1 MAVVAVVGLQWGDE
15 GKGKIVDLL
24 TPRVHMVIRCQ
35 GGANAG
41 HTIVVGEDKYVFHQ
55 IPSGVLHPTTRCVV
69 GAGVVIDPEAMV
81 GEIQDL
87 LARGIQLQGRLFI
100 SPKAHV
106 TLPYHHLLDKG
117 REARRGVNRLGTT
130 GRGIGPTYTDKAA
143 RCGLRMQQLLQP
155 ETFRAAVQANL
166 EENNFLLEHFFHL
179 PTVNLDE
186 VCAAYGHYGEFLRD
200 FVQDTDCLVRE
211 AVLRGDHILLEGAQ
225 ASLLDLD
232 HGTYPYVTS
241 SNTNT
246 SGLCAGA
253 GIAPSRV
260 THVLGVA
267 KVYATR
273 VGMGPFP
280 TELHDDTGRLIQDR
294 GQEFGATTG
303 RARRCGWFDAVSLRY
318 SLWHSGVTSLALTK
332 LDVLDPLPQLA
343 LCTGYRYKGDILR
356 EMPSDATVLQQVEPC
371 YEELPG
377 WQQSTV
383 GVTEYRQLPDAAKRY
398 MDHIAQAVDCEVSL
412 ISTGYGRD
420 HAVLQGAIF

>member
-1 MAVVAVVGLQWGDE
+1 MKGDHTMAVVAVVGLQWGDE
-15 GKGKIVDLL
+15 GKGKIIDLL
-24 TPRVHMVIRCQ
+24 TSRVHMVIRCQ

-41 HTIVVGEDKYVFHQ
+41 HTVVVGEEKYVFHQ
-55 IPSGVLHPTTRCVV
+55 IPSGVLHPGTRCVI
-69 GAGVVIDPEAMV
+69 GAGVFMYPGPIVEK
-81 GEIQDL
+81 IQHL
-87 LARGIQLQGRLFI
+87 HARGIDLRGRLCM

-106 TLPYHHLLDKG
+106 TLPYHRLLDEG
-117 REARRGVNRLGTT
+117 REARRGANRIGTT

-143 RCGLRMQQLLQP
+143 RCGLRIQELIQP
-155 ETFRAAVQANL
+155 DKFRAAVQANL

-179 PTVNLDE
+179 PTVDLDA
-186 VCAAYGHYGEFLRD
+186 VCHEYAHYGNILRE
-200 FVQDTDCLVRE
+200 FVQDTDSMVRE
-211 AVLRGDHILLEGAQ
+211 AVLRGEHILLEGAQ

-253 GIAPSRV
+253 GIAPTHA

-280 TELHDDTGRLIQDR
+280 TELHDDTGQLMQER

-303 RARRCGWFDAVSLRY
+303 RGGRCP
-318 SLWHSGVTSLALTK
+318 ALTK
-332 LDVLDPLPQLA
+332 LDVLDPLPNLA
-343 LCTGYRYKGDILR
+343 LCTGYRYKGDILH
-356 EMPSDATVLQQVEPC
+356 EMPSDAAVLQQVEPV
-371 YEELPG
+371 YEEVPG

-383 GVTEYRQLPDAAKRY
+383 GLTEYNAFPDAAKRY
-398 MDHIAQAVDCEVSL
+398 IDRIAQAVDCEVSL
-412 ISTGYGRD
+412 ISTGYGRE
-420 HAVLQGAIF
+420 HVVMQGDIF

>member
-24 TPRVHMVIRCQ
+24 TPRAHMVIRCQ

-41 HTIVVGEDKYVFHQ
+41 HTIVVDETKYVFHQ
-55 IPSGVLHPTTRCVV
+55 IPSGILHADTRCVV
-69 GAGVVIDPEAMV
+69 GAGVVIDPAALV
-81 GEIQDL
+81 GEINDL
-87 LARGIQLQGRLFI
+87 QARGLQLRDRLFI

-106 TLPYHHLLDKG
+106 TLPYHRLLDEG
-117 REARRGVNRLGTT
+117 REARRGANRIGTT

-143 RCGLRMQQLLQP
+143 RCGLRMQQLIHP
-155 ETFRAAVQANL
+155 EAFRAAVQANL

-179 PTVNLDE
+179 PTVNLEAVCDE
-186 VCAAYGHYGEFLRD
+186 YGRYSEVLRH
-200 FVQDTDCLVRE
+200 FVHDTDGLVRA
-211 AVLRGDHILLEGAQ
+211 AVLRGDHVLLEGAQ
-225 ASLLDLD
+225 AALLDLD

-280 TELHDDTGRLIQDR
+280 TELRDDTGLLIQQR
-294 GQEFGATTG
+294 GQEYGATTG
-303 RARRCGWFDAVSLRY
+303 RTRRCGWFDAVSLRY
-318 SLWHSGVTSLALTK
+318 SIWHSGVTSLALTK
-332 LDVLDPLPQLA
+332 LDVFDPLPELS
-343 LCTGYRYKGDILR
+343 LCTGYRYKGEILH
-356 EMPSDATVLQQVEPC
+356 EMPSDAAVLQQVEPV
-371 YEELPG
+371 YDTLPG
-377 WQQSTV
+377 WQQSTL
-383 GVTEYRQLPDAAKRY
+383 GLTEYQHLPDAAKRY
-398 MDHIAQAVDCEVSL
+398 LDHLAQAVDCEVSL
-412 ISTGYGRD
+412 ISTGYERE
-420 HAVLQGAIF
+420 HAVLHGTIF

>member
-15 GKGKIVDLL
+15 GKGKIIDLL
-24 TPRVHMVIRCQ
+24 TSRVHMVIRCQ

-41 HTIVVGEDKYVFHQ
+41 HTVVVGEEKYVFHQ
-55 IPSGVLHPTTRCVV
+55 IPSGVLHPGTRCVI
-69 GAGVVIDPEAMV
+69 GAGVVIDPGAIV
-81 GEIQDL
+81 KEIQHL
-87 LARGIQLQGRLFI
+87 HSRGIDVRGRLFM

-106 TLPYHHLLDKG
+106 TLPYHRLLEAG
-117 REARRGVNRLGTT
+117 REARRGANRIGTT

-143 RCGLRMQQLLQP
+143 RCGLRIQELIQP
-155 ETFRAAVQANL
+155 DKFRAAVQANL

-179 PTVNLDE
+179 PTVDLDA
-186 VCAAYGHYGEFLRD
+186 VCHEYAHYGNSLRE
-200 FVQDTDCLVRE
+200 FVQDTDSMVRE
-211 AVLRGDHILLEGAQ
+211 AVLGGEHILLEGAQ

-253 GIAPSRV
+253 GIAPSHV

-280 TELHDDTGRLIQDR
+280 TELHDDTGQLMQER

-332 LDVLDPLPQLA
+332 LDVLDSLPHLA
-343 LCTGYRYKGDILR
+343 LCTAYRYKGDILH
-356 EMPSDATVLQQVEPC
+356 EMPSDAAVLQQVEPV
-371 YEELPG
+371 YEEVPG

-383 GVTEYRQLPDAAKRY
+383 GLTAYNAFPDAAKRY
-398 MDHIAQAVDCEVSL
+398 MDRIAQVVDCEVSL
-412 ISTGYGRD
+412 ISTGYGRE
-420 HAVLQGAIF
+420 HVVVQGDLF

>member
-41 HTIVVGEDKYVFHQ
+41 HTVIVGDEKYVFHQ
-55 IPSGVLHPTTRCVV
+55 IPSGVLHPETRCII
-69 GAGVVIDPEAMV
+69 GAGVVIDPATIVE
-81 GEIQDL
+81 EIQQL
-87 LARGIQLQGRLFI
+87 RERGFEVRGRLFI

-106 TLPYHHLLDKG
+106 TLPYHRLLDQG
-117 REARRGVNRLGTT
+117 REVRRGAKRIGTT
-130 GRGIGPTYTDKAA
+130 GRGIGPTYTDKAS
-143 RCGLRMQQLLQP
+143 RCGVRMQDLVQP
-155 ETFRAAVQANL
+155 EQFRAVVQANL
-166 EENNFLLEHFFHL
+166 EENNFLLEHFFHV
-179 PTVNLDE
+179 PPVALDA
-186 VCAAYGHYGEFLRD
+186 VCEEYGRYGEYLCHFTH
-200 FVQDTDCLVRE
+200 DTDAMVRK
-211 AVLRGDHILLEGAQ
+211 AVQGGAHILLEGAQ

-253 GIAPSRV
+253 GLAPAHV
-260 THVLGVA
+260 THVIGVA
-267 KVYATR
+267 KAYATR

-280 TELHDDTGRLIQDR
+280 TELHESTGRLIQER

-303 RARRCGWFDAVSLRY
+303 RERRCGWFDAVSVRY
-318 SLWHSGVTSLALTK
+318 SLWHSGVSSLALTK
-332 LDVLDPLPQLA
+332 LDVLDPLPSLSI
-343 LCTGYRYKGDILR
+343 CTGYRYKGAVLR
-356 EMPSDATVLQQVEPC
+356 DMPSDVAILQQVEPV

-377 WQQSTV
+377 WQQNTF
-383 GVTEYRQLPDAAKRY
+383 GLTEYKAFPDAAKRY
-398 MDHIAQAVDCEVSL
+398 MDRLAQVVDCEISL

-420 HAVLQGAIF
+420 HIVVQGAIF

>member
-15 GKGKIVDLL
+15 GKGKLIDLL
-24 TPRVHMVIRCQ
+24 TPQVQMVIRCQ

-41 HTIVVGEDKYVFHQ
+41 HTVVVGEEKYVFHQ
-55 IPSGVLHPTTRCVV
+55 IPSGVLHTDTRCVI
-69 GAGVVIDPEAMV
+69 GAGVVIDPGAIV
-81 GEIQDL
+81 DEIQQL
-87 LARGIQLQGRLFI
+87 SARGIDLRGRLFI

-106 TLPYHHLLDKG
+106 TLPYHRLLDEG
-117 REARRGVNRLGTT
+117 REARRGVNRIGTT

-143 RCGLRMQQLLQP
+143 RCGVRMQELIQP
-155 ETFRAAVQANL
+155 EKFRAAVQANL
-166 EENNFLLEHFFHL
+166 EENNFLLEHFFRL
-179 PTVNLDE
+179 PVVDLNE
-186 VCAAYGHYGEFLRD
+186 VCREYAGYAETLREFVR
-200 FVQDTDCLVRE
+200 DTDSMVRE
-211 AVLRGDHILLEGAQ
+211 AVLRGDHVLLEGAQ

-253 GIAPSRV
+253 GVAPSRV

-280 TELHDDTGRLIQDR
+280 TELHDATGQLIQQR

-303 RARRCGWFDAVSLRY
+303 RERRCGWFDAVSLRY

-332 LDVLDPLPQLA
+332 LDVLDPLPQIA

-356 EMPSDATVLQQVEPC
+356 EMPSDAAVLQQVEPV
-371 YEELPG
+371 YEEFSG
-377 WQQSTV
+377 WQQNTV
-383 GVTEYRQLPDAAKRY
+383 GMTEHSAFPDAAKRY
-398 MDHIAQAVDCEVSL
+398 IDHIAQAVDCEVSI
-412 ISTGYGRD
+412 ISTGYGRE
-420 HAVLQGAIF
+420 HVVVQGTLF

>member
-15 GKGKIVDLL
+15 GKGKIIDLL

-41 HTIVVGEDKYVFHQ
+41 HTVVVGEEKYVFHQ
-55 IPSGVLHPTTRCVV
+55 IPSGVLHPGTRCVI
-69 GAGVVIDPEAMV
+69 GAGVVLDPGALVE
-81 GEIQDL
+81 EIEHLQ
-87 LARGIQLQGRLFI
+87 ARGIDLQDRLFI

-106 TLPYHHLLDKG
+106 TLPYHRLLDEG
-117 REARRGVNRLGTT
+117 REARRGANKIGTT

-143 RCGLRMQQLLQP
+143 RCGLRMQDLIQP
-155 ETFRAAVQANL
+155 QQFRAAVQANL

-179 PTVNLDE
+179 PTVDLE
-186 VCAAYGHYGEFLRD
+186 AVCQEYTRYGEFLRP
-200 FVQDTDCLVRE
+200 FIQDTDSMVRE

-225 ASLLDLD
+225 AALLDLD

-253 GIAPSRV
+253 GIPPAHV

-267 KVYATR
+267 KAYATR

-280 TELHDDTGRLIQDR
+280 TELHDATGCLMQER

-303 RARRCGWFDAVSLRY
+303 RARRCGWFDAISLRY
-318 SLWHSGVTSLALTK
+318 SLWHNGVTSLALTK
-332 LDVLDPLPQLA
+332 LDVLDPLPRLA

-356 EMPSDATVLQQVEPC
+356 EMPSDAAVLQQVEPF
-371 YEELPG
+371 YEEVPG
-377 WQQSTV
+377 WQQSTF
-383 GVTEYRQLPDAAKRY
+383 GLTEYKDFPDAAKRY
-398 MDHIAQAVDCEVSL
+398 MDRIAQVVGCEVSI
-412 ISTGYGRD
+412 ISTGYGRA
-420 HAVLQGAIF
+420 HVVLQGTIF

>member
-15 GKGKIVDLL
+15 GKGKIIDLL
-24 TPRVHMVIRCQ
+24 TSRVHMVIRCQ

-41 HTIVVGEDKYVFHQ
+41 HTVVVGQEKYVFHQ
-55 IPSGVLHPTTRCVV
+55 IPSGVLHPGTRCVI
-69 GAGVVIDPEAMV
+69 GAGVVIDPGAIVE
-81 GEIQDL
+81 EIQHL
-87 LARGIQLQGRLFI
+87 HSRGIDLRGRLFM

-106 TLPYHHLLDKG
+106 TLPYHCLLDEG
-117 REARRGVNRLGTT
+117 REARRGANRIGTT

-143 RCGLRMQQLLQP
+143 RCGLRLQELIQP
-155 ETFRAAVQANL
+155 DKFRVAVQANL

-179 PTVNLDE
+179 PTVDLDA
-186 VCAAYGHYGEFLRD
+186 VCHEYAHYGDILQE
-200 FVQDTDCLVRE
+200 FVQDTDSMVRE
-211 AVLRGDHILLEGAQ
+211 AVLRSEHVLLEGAQ

-253 GIAPSRV
+253 GIAPAHV

-280 TELHDDTGRLIQDR
+280 TEIHDDAGQLIQER

-303 RARRCGWFDAVSLRY
+303 RVRRCGWFDAVSLRY

-332 LDVLDPLPQLA
+332 LDILDPLPGLS
-343 LCTGYRYKGDILR
+343 LCTGYRYKGDVLR
-356 EMPSDATVLQQVEPC
+356 EMPSDAAVLQQVEPV

-383 GVTEYRQLPDAAKRY
+383 GMTEYSDFPDAAKRY
-398 MDHIAQAVDCEVSL
+398 LDRIAQAVDCEISL
-412 ISTGYGRD
+412 ISTGYGRE
-420 HAVLQGAIF
+420 HVVMQGTIF

>member
-1 MAVVAVVGLQWGDE
+1 
-15 GKGKIVDLL
+15 
-24 TPRVHMVIRCQ
+24 
-35 GGANAG
+35 
-41 HTIVVGEDKYVFHQ
+41 
-55 IPSGVLHPTTRCVV
+55 
-69 GAGVVIDPEAMV
+69 
-81 GEIQDL
+81 
-87 LARGIQLQGRLFI
+87 
-100 SPKAHV
+100 
-106 TLPYHHLLDKG
+106 LLDEG
-117 REARRGVNRLGTT
+117 REARRGANRIGTT

-143 RCGLRMQQLLQP
+143 RCGLRIQELIQP
-155 ETFRAAVQANL
+155 DKFRAAVQANL

-179 PTVNLDE
+179 PTVDLDA
-186 VCAAYGHYGEFLRD
+186 VCHEYAHYGNILQE
-200 FVQDTDCLVRE
+200 FVQDTDSLVRE
-211 AVLRGDHILLEGAQ
+211 AVLRGEHVLLEGAQ

-253 GIAPSRV
+253 GIAPSHV

-280 TELHDDTGRLIQDR
+280 TEIHDEAGQLIQER

-303 RARRCGWFDAVSLRY
+303 RVRRCGWFDAVSLRY

-332 LDVLDPLPQLA
+332 LDVLDPLPALS
-343 LCTGYRYKGDILR
+343 LCTGYRYKGDVLR
-356 EMPSDATVLQQVEPC
+356 EMPSDAAVLQQVEPV

-383 GVTEYRQLPDAAKRY
+383 GMTEYCDFPDAAKRY
-398 MDHIAQAVDCEVSL
+398 LDRIAQAVDCEVSL
-412 ISTGYGRD
+412 ISTGYVRE
-420 HAVLQGAIF
+420 HVVMQGTIF

>member
-15 GKGKIVDLL
+15 GKGKIIDLL
-24 TPRVHMVIRCQ
+24 TSRVHMVIRCQ

-41 HTIVVGEDKYVFHQ
+41 HTVVVGEEKYVFHQ
-55 IPSGVLHPTTRCVV
+55 IPSGVLHPGTRCVI
-69 GAGVVIDPEAMV
+69 GAGVVIDPGAIV
-81 GEIQDL
+81 KEIQHL
-87 LARGIQLQGRLFI
+87 HSRGIDVRGRLFM

-106 TLPYHHLLDKG
+106 TLPYHRLLEAG
-117 REARRGVNRLGTT
+117 REARRGANRIGTT

-143 RCGLRMQQLLQP
+143 RCGLRIQELIQP
-155 ETFRAAVQANL
+155 DKFRATVQANL

-179 PTVNLDE
+179 PTVDLDA
-186 VCAAYGHYGEFLRD
+186 VCHEYAHYGNSLRE
-200 FVQDTDCLVRE
+200 FVQDTDSMVRE
-211 AVLRGDHILLEGAQ
+211 AVLGGEHILLEGAQ

-253 GIAPSRV
+253 GIAPSHV

-280 TELHDDTGRLIQDR
+280 SELHDDTGQLMQER

-332 LDVLDPLPQLA
+332 LDVLDALPHLA
-343 LCTGYRYKGDILR
+343 LCTAYRYKGDILH
-356 EMPSDATVLQQVEPC
+356 EMPSDAAVLQQVEPV
-371 YEELPG
+371 YEEVPG

-383 GVTEYRQLPDAAKRY
+383 GLTAYNAFPDAAKRY
-398 MDHIAQAVDCEVSL
+398 MDRIAQAVDCEVSL
-412 ISTGYGRD
+412 ISTGYGRE
-420 HAVLQGAIF
+420 HGGVQGELF

>member
-69 GAGVVIDPEAMV
+69 GAGVVIDPGAMV

-87 LARGIQLQGRLFI
+87 LRRGVELRGRFFI

-106 TLPYHHLLDKG
+106 TLPYHRLLDEG
-117 REARRGVNRLGTT
+117 REARRGVNRIGTT

-143 RCGLRMQQLLQP
+143 RCGLRMQQLIQP
-155 ETFRAAVQANL
+155 ATFRTAVQANL
-166 EENNFLLEHFFHL
+166 DENNFLLEHFFHL
-179 PTVNLDE
+179 PTVQLDE
-186 VCAAYGHYGEFLRD
+186 VCAEYADYGEFLRD
-200 FVQDTDCLVRE
+200 FVQDTDSLVRQ
-211 AVLRGDHILLEGAQ
+211 AVQCGEHILLEGAQ

-246 SGLCAGA
+246 SGLCAGS

-280 TELHDDTGRLIQDR
+280 TELHDDIGHIIQER
-294 GQEFGATTG
+294 GQEVGATTG
-303 RARRCGWFDAVSLRY
+303 RVRRCGWLDAVSLRY
-318 SLWHSGVTSLALTK
+318 SIWHSGVTSLALTK
-332 LDVLDPLPQLA
+332 LDVLDPLPELA
-343 LCTGYRYKGDILR
+343 LCTGYRYKGEILR
-356 EMPSDATVLQQVEPC
+356 EMPSDAAVLQQVEPL
-371 YEELPG
+371 YEALPG

-383 GVTEYRQLPDAAKRY
+383 GMTEYQALPDAAKRY
-398 MDHIAQAVDCEVSL
+398 LDHIAQAVDCEVSL

-420 HAVLQGAIF
+420 HAVLQGTIF

>member
-15 GKGKIVDLL
+15 GKGKIIDLL

-41 HTIVVGEDKYVFHQ
+41 HTVVVGEAKYVFHQ
-55 IPSGVLHPTTRCVV
+55 IPSGVLHPGTSCVI
-69 GAGVVIDPEAMV
+69 GAGVVLDPGALVE
-81 GEIQDL
+81 EIQDL
-87 LARGIQLQGRLFI
+87 QARGIDLQGRFFI
-100 SPKAHV
+100 SAKAHV
-106 TLPYHHLLDKG
+106 TLPYHRLLDEG

-143 RCGLRMQQLLQP
+143 RCGLRMQDLLRPQQ
-155 ETFRAAVQANL
+155 FRAAVQANL

-179 PTVNLDE
+179 PTVDLE
-186 VCAAYGHYGEFLRD
+186 AVCQEYIRHGEFLQT
-200 FVQDTDCLVRE
+200 FIQDTDSMVRE

-225 ASLLDLD
+225 AALLDLD

-241 SNTNT
+241 SNTTT

-253 GIAPSRV
+253 GIAPAHV
-260 THVLGVA
+260 TYVLGVA
-267 KVYATR
+267 KAYATR

-280 TELHDDTGRLIQDR
+280 TELHDDTGELVQER

-303 RARRCGWFDAVSLRY
+303 RARRCGWFDTISLRY
-318 SLWHSGVTSLALTK
+318 SLWHNGVTSLALTK
-332 LDVLDPLPQLA
+332 LDVLDTLPRLS

-377 WQQSTV
+377 WQQSTF
-383 GVTEYRQLPDAAKRY
+383 GLTEYNQFPDAAKRY
-398 MDHIAQAVDCEVSL
+398 MDRIAQAVDCEVSL
-412 ISTGYGRD
+412 ISTGYGRE
-420 HAVLQGAIF
+420 HVVLQGSIF

>member
-15 GKGKIVDLL
+15 GKGKIIDLL
-24 TPRVHMVIRCQ
+24 TPRVQMVIRCQ

-41 HTIVVGEDKYVFHQ
+41 HTVVVGAEKYVFHQ
-55 IPSGVLHPTTRCVV
+55 IPSGVLHPGTRCVI
-69 GAGVVIDPEAMV
+69 GAGVVIDPGAIV
-81 GEIQDL
+81 AEIQHL
-87 LARGIQLQGRLFI
+87 QSRGIDLQGRLFI
-100 SPKAHV
+100 SSKAHV
-106 TLPYHHLLDKG
+106 TLPYHRLLDEG
-117 REARRGVNRLGTT
+117 REARRGVNKIGTT

-143 RCGLRMQQLLQP
+143 RCGLRMQELIQP
-155 ETFRAAVQANL
+155 QQFRAAVQANL

-179 PTVNLDE
+179 PIVDLE
-186 VCAAYGHYGEFLRD
+186 AVCQEYARYGEDLHAFI
-200 FVQDTDCLVRE
+200 QDTDSMVRQ

-225 ASLLDLD
+225 GSLLDLD

-253 GIAPSRV
+253 GIAPSRL

-267 KVYATR
+267 KAYATR

-280 TELHDDTGRLIQDR
+280 TELHDATGCLIQER

-303 RARRCGWFDAVSLRY
+303 RSRRCGWFDALSLRY

-332 LDVLDPLPQLA
+332 LDVLDPLPRLA
-343 LCTGYRYKGDILR
+343 LCAGYRYQGEILR
-356 EMPSDATVLQQVEPC
+356 EMPSDAVVLQQVEPV

-377 WQQSTV
+377 WQQRTA
-383 GVTEYRQLPDAAKRY
+383 GLTEYNDFPDAAKRY
-398 MDHIAQAVDCEVSL
+398 MDRIAQAVDCEVSI
-412 ISTGYGRD
+412 ISTGYGRE
-420 HAVLQGAIF
+420 HVVLQGTIF

>member
-15 GKGKIVDLL
+15 GKGKIIDLL
-24 TPRVHMVIRCQ
+24 TSRVHMVIRCQ

-41 HTIVVGEDKYVFHQ
+41 HTVVVGEEKYVFHQ
-55 IPSGVLHPTTRCVV
+55 IPSGVLHPGTRCVI
-69 GAGVVIDPEAMV
+69 GAGVVIDPGAIVE
-81 GEIQDL
+81 EIQHL
-87 LARGIQLQGRLFI
+87 HARGIDLRGRLFM

-106 TLPYHHLLDKG
+106 TLPYHRLLDEG
-117 REARRGVNRLGTT
+117 REARRGANRIGTT

-143 RCGLRMQQLLQP
+143 RCGLRIQELIQP
-155 ETFRAAVQANL
+155 DKFRAAVQANL

-179 PTVNLDE
+179 PTVDLDA
-186 VCAAYGHYGEFLRD
+186 VCHEYAHYGNILRE
-200 FVQDTDCLVRE
+200 FVQDTDSMVRE
-211 AVLRGDHILLEGAQ
+211 AVLRGEHILLEGAQ

-253 GIAPSRV
+253 GIAPSHV

-280 TELHDDTGRLIQDR
+280 TELHDDAGQLMQER

-303 RARRCGWFDAVSLRY
+303 RMRRCGWFDAVSLRY

-332 LDVLDPLPQLA
+332 LDVLDPLPHLA
-343 LCTGYRYKGDILR
+343 LCTGYRYKGDILH
-356 EMPSDATVLQQVEPC
+356 EMPSDAAVLQQVEPV
-371 YEELPG
+371 YEEVPG

-383 GVTEYRQLPDAAKRY
+383 GLTEYNAFPDAAKRY
-398 MDHIAQAVDCEVSL
+398 IDRIAQAVDCEVSL
-412 ISTGYGRD
+412 ISTGYGRE
-420 HAVLQGAIF
+420 HVVMQGDIF

>member
-15 GKGKIVDLL
+15 GKGKLIDLL
-24 TPRVHMVIRCQ
+24 TPQVQMVIRCQ

-41 HTIVVGEDKYVFHQ
+41 HTVVVGEEKYVFHQ
-55 IPSGVLHPTTRCVV
+55 IPSGVLHTDTRCVI
-69 GAGVVIDPEAMV
+69 GAGVVIDPGAIV
-81 GEIQDL
+81 DEIQQL
-87 LARGIQLQGRLFI
+87 SARGIDLRGRLFI

-106 TLPYHHLLDKG
+106 TLPYHRLLDEG
-117 REARRGVNRLGTT
+117 REARRGANRIGTT

-143 RCGLRMQQLLQP
+143 RCGVRMQELIQP
-155 ETFRAAVQANL
+155 EKFRAAVQANL
-166 EENNFLLEHFFHL
+166 EENNFLLEHFFRL
-179 PTVNLDE
+179 PVVDLNE
-186 VCAAYGHYGEFLRD
+186 VCREYAGYAETLREFVR
-200 FVQDTDCLVRE
+200 DTDSMVRE
-211 AVLRGDHILLEGAQ
+211 AVLRGDHVLLEGAQ

-253 GIAPSRV
+253 GVAPSRV

-280 TELHDDTGRLIQDR
+280 TELHDATGQLIQQR

-303 RARRCGWFDAVSLRY
+303 RERRCGWFDAVSLRY

-332 LDVLDPLPQLA
+332 LDVLDPLPQIA

-356 EMPSDATVLQQVEPC
+356 EMPSDAAVLQQVEPV
-371 YEELPG
+371 YEEFSG
-377 WQQSTV
+377 WQQNTV
-383 GVTEYRQLPDAAKRY
+383 GMTEHSAFPDAAKRY
-398 MDHIAQAVDCEVSL
+398 IDHIAQAVDCEVSI
-412 ISTGYGRD
+412 ISTGYGRE
-420 HAVLQGAIF
+420 HVVVQGTLF